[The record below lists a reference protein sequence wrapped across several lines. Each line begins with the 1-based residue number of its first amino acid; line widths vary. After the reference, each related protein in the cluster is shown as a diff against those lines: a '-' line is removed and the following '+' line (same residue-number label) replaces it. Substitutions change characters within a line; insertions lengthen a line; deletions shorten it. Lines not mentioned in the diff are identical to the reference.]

1 MDSSYNELYFLELEY
16 TKFIKQKTNSINTK
30 NAVRNKHSEQTVFL
44 PEDGGCCVP
53 GKQNIFFYY

>member
-1 MDSSYNELYFLELEY
+1 MALSFSWHC
-16 TKFIKQKTNSINTK
+16 QKRLRQAVEPTVINTK
-30 NAVRNKHSEQTVFL
+30 NAVRNKYSEQTVFL